1 MDYDDYQALNKFRID
16 HNLWAGGELP
26 FQAQF
31 FHLGLYF
38 HHPVSLTKSPTT
50 SPDRLPSLRKCSTMV
65 LGSRINPAQ
74 AGDLGLA
81 GFRVYN
87 RVDWDRD
94 MFSFLGASY
103 FRAVGASK
111 QYGLSA
117 RGLAIDTGMD
127 RAEEFPAFRRF
138 WLERPT
144 ADATA
149 LTLYALLDS
158 PSITGAYRFVIAPGD
173 TTTMQVETRL
183 FPRRPIERLGIAPM
197 TSMFQCGENDRRVAD
212 DFRLEIHDS
221 DGLALWTG
229 TGEWIW
235 RPVLNPHYVRVN
247 SFLDDNPRGFG
258 LLQRDR
264 EFDHYQDDG
273 TFYNKRPSLWVE
285 PLGNWGKG
293 LVQLVEFPPP
303 MKHLTIS
310 WRSGIR
316 RKRWGRA
323 RNCVSTI
330 ACTGAR
336 NHRFGPA
343 APRWSPL
350 ASA

>member
-1 MDYDDYQALNKFRID
+1 
-16 HNLWAGGELP
+16 
-26 FQAQF
+26 
-31 FHLGLYF
+31 
-38 HHPVSLTKSPTT
+38 
-50 SPDRLPSLRKCSTMV
+50 
-65 LGSRINPAQ
+65 
-74 AGDLGLA
+74 
-81 GFRVYN
+81 
-87 RVDWDRD
+87 
-94 MFSFLGASY
+94 
-103 FRAVGASK
+103 
-111 QYGLSA
+111 
-117 RGLAIDTGMD
+117 MD
-127 RAEEFPAFRRF
+127 RAERFPAFRRF

-212 DFRLEIHDS
+212 DFRPEIHDS

-285 PLGNWGKG
+285 PLGNWGQG
-293 LVQLVEFPPP
+293 FGATGRNS
-303 MKHLTIS
+303 H
-310 WRSGIR
+310 R
-316 RKRWGRA
+316 R
-323 RNCVSTI
+323 
-330 ACTGAR
+330 
-336 NHRFGPA
+336 
-343 APRWSPL
+343 
-350 ASA
+350 